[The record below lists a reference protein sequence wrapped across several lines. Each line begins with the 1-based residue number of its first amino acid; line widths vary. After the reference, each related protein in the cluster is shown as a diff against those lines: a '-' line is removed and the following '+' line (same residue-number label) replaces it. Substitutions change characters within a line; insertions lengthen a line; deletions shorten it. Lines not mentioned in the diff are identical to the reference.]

1 MARPMTVDTVG
12 NAVPPLDPELA
23 GLLDDLA
30 DIHPGIDLILDGVR
44 LIALDRLDADDRRR
58 PTDMTQLLAVTL
70 AGSPDGTD
78 VLTLIGLLVAR
89 ITTADSPAAG
99 QNPPPPPPPP
109 RPPPARQ
116 QRTRRHPPR
125 RRGPAGDPRPAG
137 WVAGVLVE

>member
-89 ITTADSPAAG
+89 ITNADSNPALRGLSVEA
-99 QNPPPPPPPP
+99 QKNT
-109 RPPPARQ
+109 
-116 QRTRRHPPR
+116 QRHGENLLRHL
-125 RRGPAGDPRPAG
+125 ADPDLHQHASNASG
-137 WVAGVLVE
+137 AIHTD